1 MSGRAATSTIAIIS
15 IVLVFAF
22 GIVESQGTAY
32 CEGDCDGVLQ
42 ETNSSSERGDIEA
55 QQAGDL
61 SSYTLNVTG
70 LVQNATQHTLAEVFG
85 NNPIYTRNATLK
97 CVGGWTLNA
106 SWEGV
111 LVSDLIA
118 EAVALPNATI
128 AIFHASDGFT
138 TSLPLSYLYNRGIIL
153 AYQANGAPIAG
164 IPPVQLEAE
173 DKWGYKWAR
182 WVTDIELSAD
192 TDYRGYYESF
202 GYSNTANLNQ
212 SFVEFPG
219 DVTGDYIVN
228 AADITKIERIILGLD
243 SVVAVGTDANDDGVV
258 NASDIGV
265 IEYMI
270 LGIWPWNHVHIEAP
284 GNIASGTDFTAG
296 VYITYIENLGTARL
310 EMTFNQSV
318 LQVQGVTS
326 GRIHEIDPGVSAEF
340 HPFSVSGWNSSVPGR
355 LQIDGSTDG
364 GGNVSGSGYLA
375 KVHFQVIGSAGGA
388 SPIAFDVPRSW
399 LSDAAAGDI
408 SVTWGNDSVTV
419 AP

>member
-1 MSGRAATSTIAIIS
+1 MSGKVATVAIAVLS

-22 GIVESQGTAY
+22 GVVESQGAAY
-32 CEGDCDGVLQ
+32 CEGDCDGALIA
-42 ETNSSSERGDIEA
+42 TNGSYAGGDIEA

-61 SSYTLNVTG
+61 SSYTLDVTG

-97 CVGGWTLNA
+97 CVGGWTFNA
-106 SWEGV
+106 TWEGV
-111 LVSDLIA
+111 LVSDLID

-153 AYQANGAPIAG
+153 AYQANGEPLDGNPPI
-164 IPPVQLEAE
+164 QLVAE
-173 DKWGYKWAR
+173 DKWGYKWIR
-182 WVTDIELSAD
+182 WLTDIELSAD
-192 TDYRGYYESF
+192 TDYRGFYESVGF
-202 GYSNTANLNQ
+202 SNTANLNE
-212 SFVEFPG
+212 SFYEFPG
-219 DVTGDYIVN
+219 DANGDYKVD
-228 AADITKIERIILGLD
+228 AADITKVERIILGLD
-243 SVVAVGTDANDDGVV
+243 TMELIGADANMDNRV

-284 GNIASGTDFTAG
+284 ANIASGTDFTAD

-318 LQVQGVTS
+318 LQVQGITS
-326 GRIHEIDPGVSAEF
+326 GRLHEVDPGVSAEF
-340 HPFSVSGWNSSVPGR
+340 HPVSVSNWNASVPGR
-355 LQIDGSTDG
+355 LQIDGATDG
-364 GGNVSGSGYLA
+364 GAGVNGSGYLV
-375 KVHFQVIGSAGGA
+375 KVHFHVIGSAGDT
-388 SPIAFDVPRSW
+388 SPVNFDVSQSW
-399 LSDAAAGDI
+399 LRDAAGGAI

-419 AP
+419 VP